1 MRDNMSE
8 IFSAKRM
15 GRLMKKYVVENRM
28 SLLISAGCVTLVMV
42 IIGLV
47 NGWAYGYSKW
57 QNGHIEELVFMT
69 IAFYMCGMIVAASPA
84 FKSMWDT
91 KSTIATLMTPASQ
104 MEKFLVRWIV
114 SVPCYVVW
122 GLLSAFLADV
132 LKKLFVVYV
141 MGGEISMLD
150 WGSMLFGMKVT
161 NVHCDSSEFYS
172 VLLVFIFI
180 QSFYLLGSVVWRKKN
195 FIKTTYVLVILFIV
209 YAVAWNIMMN
219 TPSPEYIFRGTFYM
233 GFTPLILYMVLGTII
248 NYVLT
253 YKRFREAD
261 IIHRW

>member
-42 IIGLV
+42 IIGII
-47 NGWAYGYSKW
+47 NGWSYGYSKW
-57 QNGHIEELVFMT
+57 DGSVVEIGFMT
-69 IAFYMCGMIVAASPA
+69 NAFFLCGMIVAASPA

-91 KSTIATLMTPASQ
+91 KSSIVTLMTPASQ

-122 GLLSAFLADV
+122 GLLSAFFADV

-141 MGGEISMLD
+141 MGGEIEMLK
-150 WGSMLFGMKVT
+150 WRCLLFGGEGVDININPT
-161 NVHCDSSEFYS
+161 VFYS
-172 VLLVFIFI
+172 ALLLFIFI
-180 QSFYLLGSVVWRKKN
+180 QSFYLLGSVVWKKKN
-195 FIKTTYVLVILFIV
+195 FIKTTYVLVVLFVI
-209 YAVAWNIMMN
+209 YGVAWNIMIN
-219 TPSPEYIFRGTFYM
+219 TPSPEHFIRKTFGLEFM
-233 GFTPLILYMVLGTII
+233 PMQLFMVLGII
-248 NYVLT
+248 VNYVLT

>member
-1 MRDNMSE
+1 
-8 IFSAKRM
+8 M

-28 SLLISAGCVTLVMV
+28 SLLISAGCVTLAMV

-47 NGWAYGYSKW
+47 NGWSYGYSYLD
-57 QNGHIEELVFMT
+57 GSVVEIGFMT
-69 IAFYMCGMIVAASPA
+69 NAFFLCGMIVAASPA
-84 FKSMWDT
+84 FKTMWDT

-122 GLLSAFLADV
+122 GLLSAFFADV

-150 WGSMLFGMKVT
+150 WGSMLFGMKGT

-209 YAVAWNIMMN
+209 YAVAWNI
-219 TPSPEYIFRGTFYM
+219 
-233 GFTPLILYMVLGTII
+233 V
-248 NYVLT
+248 
-253 YKRFREAD
+253 
-261 IIHRW
+261 